1 MAKRAYSVPKAGDV
15 GIDGFGVTPNDS
27 NTFDRHPRAL
37 YVGTGGDVTIR
48 TPQGSTLAFKNVPDG
63 GYVFCRCDQVRATG
77 TDASDIV
84 ALY

>member
-1 MAKRAYSVPKAGDV
+1 MAWPLAKAGDV
-15 GIDGFGVTPNDS
+15 GLDGFAVTKSDD
-27 NTFDRHPRAL
+27 TVFVRHPRAL
-37 YVGTGGDVTIR
+37 YVGTGGAVTIR
-48 TPQGSTLAFKNVPDG
+48 IPGTGSILTFANVPDG